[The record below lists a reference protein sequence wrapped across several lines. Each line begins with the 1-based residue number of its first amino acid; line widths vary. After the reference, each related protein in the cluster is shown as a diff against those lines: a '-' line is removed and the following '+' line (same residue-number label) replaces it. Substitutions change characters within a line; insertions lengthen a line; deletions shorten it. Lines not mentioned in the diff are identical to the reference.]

1 MLFKLH
7 FYYFNCKACNINA
20 RTVACIVTLLQ
31 LVVLIAM
38 LDNMNYEDV
47 IMKVM
52 TL

>member
-1 MLFKLH
+1 MCLNILIILTAKL
-7 FYYFNCKACNINA
+7 CNINA
-20 RTVACIVTLLQ
+20 RMVARIVTLLQ

-38 LDNMNYEDV
+38 LDNMNYDDV